1 MTKKS
6 PVWSF
11 TVSVGFTFLQQTSN
25 EKAVVQNSDK
35 SMLSQ
40 CNINHTKK
48 KSSLEFY
55 GIRGFYFFA
64 TNK

>member
-11 TVSVGFTFLQQTSN
+11 TVSAGFTFLQQTSN
-25 EKAVVQNSDK
+25 EKAVVQNSDT

-40 CNINHTKK
+40 CNINQIDVF
-48 KSSLEFY
+48 KSLLRF
-55 GIRGFYFFA
+55 
-64 TNK
+64 